1 MKNEMILTMSTE
13 VRSHYVCALRLCQFD
28 LEKTGI
34 DVTSVMCHKSVS
46 MSCACNQAILALEQL
61 PQGPGGTCQG
71 TCGQGPGG
79 SGA

>member
-1 MKNEMILTMSTE
+1 MCAMTVP
-13 VRSHYVCALRLCQFD
+13 VRLR
-28 LEKTGI
+28 KTGGI

-46 MSCACNQAILALEQL
+46 MSCACDQAIQVLEQL

>member
-1 MKNEMILTMSTE
+1 MCATTVP
-13 VRSHYVCALRLCQFD
+13 VRLR
-28 LEKTGI
+28 KTG
-34 DVTSVMCHKSVS
+34 DRR
-46 MSCACNQAILALEQL
+46 MSCACDQAILALEQL